1 MQQWRPSAAKNKCID
16 KLKKRNIKLAER
28 NRCFAGHGGQPQ
40 RGEGTC
46 LGLEWREGL
55 PGVEKE
61 PVEGIPSPA
70 FPRRPAW
77 RLSLKAGWEGPLHG
91 ATLGHRVHMAVG
103 KLPVLPWQRRL
114 LVSGAASPCC
124 LGQGF
129 SLSVCACISSFA
141 EWSRIVN

>member
-1 MQQWRPSAAKNKCID
+1 MQREIVVLQDMGASLREVKAPVWVSSDVKDFQGWRRSQ
-16 KLKKRNIKLAER
+16 LKA
-28 NRCFAGHGGQPQ
+28 F
-40 RGEGTC
+40 
-46 LGLEWREGL
+46 L
-55 PGVEKE
+55 PL
-61 PVEGIPSPA
+61 A

-91 ATLGHRVHMAVG
+91 ATLGHRVHMAIG

-129 SLSVCACISSFA
+129 SLSVCAWHFQFC
-141 EWSRIVN
+141 